1 LRFKGLKNV
10 TDEKPIYKN
19 LSWPVLFLIPT
30 ILVIL
35 LFWAIM
41 GAIAGFMSTP
51 EMLENEKRM
60 PVRKALKLLK

>member
-19 LSWPVLFLIPT
+19 LSRPVWFLIPA

-35 LFWAIM
+35 LFGAIM
-41 GAIAGFMSTP
+41 GAISGFMSTP
-51 EMLENEKRM
+51 EMLEK
-60 PVRKALKLLK
+60 

>member
-19 LSWPVLFLIPT
+19 LSWPLLFLIPI

-35 LFWAIM
+35 LLGAIM
-41 GAIAGFMSTP
+41 GAIAGFMSAP
-51 EMLENEKRM
+51 EILEE
-60 PVRKALKLLK
+60 